1 MTVLRH
7 VLAWLFVL
15 AGLASVVRAVNST
28 GAARWWW
35 IAGITLCSWSASWV
49 ERSRV
54 FNADDEEEAYD
65 EHLEAA
71 PDPPASQVPAR
82 RGPRQWR

>member
-7 VLAWLFVL
+7 VLAWLFVV
-15 AGLASVVRAVNST
+15 AGLASVVRAVNAT

-35 IAGITLCSWSASWV
+35 IVGITLCSWSASWV

-54 FNADDEEEAYD
+54 FTTSEPDDDDDEA
-65 EHLEAA
+65 
-71 PDPPASQVPAR
+71 
-82 RGPRQWR
+82 